1 MKGHWDPPGEVREAP
16 ASLEVV
22 AAEVATDESALLRDR
37 SERAPWGRY
46 DFAVQ
51 DDEWRVTRIDLEL
64 KVEVTLSSKMAE
76 LATLLDPGGSMITS
90 ISPSPPRKREGSGRS
105 CRAP

>member
-1 MKGHWDPPGEVREAP
+1 MREAP

-37 SERAPWGRY
+37 SERAPWGSY

-64 KVEVTLSSKMAE
+64 KEEVTLSSKMANR
-76 LATLLDPGGSMITS
+76 
-90 ISPSPPRKREGSGRS
+90 PPCWTPEG
-105 CRAP
+105 P